1 MPRTPPIVAAVAK
14 CEYDACRLS
23 RLIAAPAPRNALG
36 VNTSTSPA
44 VTLYLAFLGY
54 SSPIGYPR
62 RPDASTTATS
72 ERLDRRRLVQ
82 VSTNV
87 VGSKVHSLLPR
98 NASIVPN
105 AMAAP
110 ISDPKP
116 VATASAS
123 VMLRATRTPIVEP
136 VSPPM
141 NAPAYW
147 ALSSAW

>member
-1 MPRTPPIVAAVAK
+1 MRD
-14 CEYDACRLS
+14 EYACLLS
-23 RLIAAPAPRNALG
+23 RFTADPTPSTSLG
-36 VNTSTSPA
+36 LNTSTSRA

-87 VGSKVHSLLPR
+87 TGSKVHSLRPR

-123 VMLRATRTPIVEP
+123 VMLRATRTPIV
-136 VSPPM
+136 
-141 NAPAYW
+141 
-147 ALSSAW
+147 